1 MHKFMIGVI
10 FMRKLIVI
18 CSVLLATVGCAQK
31 EATVQSPAAV
41 QAPSMTEIAEAN
53 PTYWGYIDYLW
64 AKNGESFSEDAF
76 AAYLADWLT
85 EADATNV
92 PYNSF
97 GYVPVTPNEDFDG
110 VWAVAWKSKALRDE
124 AWKNWMANES
134 TEKLTSTH
142 SATINLGGENYEN
155 VFGFYAFRPREMSNP
170 WISEIGPDQTPYN
183 VDIQFCNFNDGQGF
197 DQLKDVVAAEFSPWL
212 DAYDKKHPAASYN
225 FSIEVPANADATF
238 DYIWKNIHR
247 NTLQANEGNAAWAET
262 GGDIQAKF
270 DAVAVCQP
278 PGRFAGYSF
287 RDYEE
292 A

>member
-1 MHKFMIGVI
+1 
-10 FMRKLIVI
+10 MRKLIVI

-134 TEKLTSTH
+134 TEKLTS
-142 SATINLGGENYEN
+142 
-155 VFGFYAFRPREMSNP
+155 
-170 WISEIGPDQTPYN
+170 
-183 VDIQFCNFNDGQGF
+183 
-197 DQLKDVVAAEFSPWL
+197 
-212 DAYDKKHPAASYN
+212 
-225 FSIEVPANADATF
+225 
-238 DYIWKNIHR
+238 NIHR

-287 RDYEE
+287 RDDEE